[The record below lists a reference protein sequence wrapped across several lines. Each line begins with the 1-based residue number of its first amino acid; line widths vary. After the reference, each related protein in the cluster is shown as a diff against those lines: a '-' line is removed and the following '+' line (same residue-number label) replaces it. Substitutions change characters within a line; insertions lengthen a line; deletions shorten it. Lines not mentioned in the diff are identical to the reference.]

1 MTIAFI
7 GQKGIPAT
15 SGGVER
21 YVEDLAV
28 RIAARGVQAVVYT
41 RPYYTAPGL
50 TNYNGVKLVSLP
62 SIKTKHLDAISH
74 SFLAVVHAVWQ
85 RYDVIHFQSIG
96 PALVIWLPRLLSP
109 KTRIVS
115 TLQSRDYEH
124 QKWNGLSRWFLRL
137 GEKFMCHFSHEVVV
151 VTESMR
157 DYVRAEYGL
166 EALYIPNGANHYDA
180 VGADELSA
188 WSLEPGQYIAYI
200 GRLVRHKGVHH
211 LIAAYNQ
218 LSENKLPLVIVGDGA
233 FTDRYV
239 DELKAL
245 AGDSSKIIFTG
256 RQSGSALAE
265 LYANARL
272 FVQPSESE
280 GLSLALLEAMSRGV
294 PVLVSSIS
302 ENLEAIGDTG
312 FIFENKS
319 VDDLREKLRF
329 ILSEPELAAEK
340 TVAAKLRVAS
350 KFDWDEIAG
359 AMLMSYR
366 GQGGLVEREAA
377 A

>member
-1 MTIAFI
+1 MTIAFV
-7 GQKGIPAT
+7 GQKGIPAI

-41 RPYYTAPGL
+41 RPHYTPADL
-50 TNYNGVKLVSLP
+50 SVYKGVKLVSLP
-62 SIKTKHLDAISH
+62 SIGTKHLDAISH
-74 SFLAVVHAVWQ
+74 SLLAVIHASWQ

-96 PALVIWLPRLLSP
+96 SALVIWLPRLLSP
-109 KTRIVS
+109 HTRVVS

-124 QKWNGLSRWFLRL
+124 QKWGGLSRCFLRL
-137 GEKFMCHFSHEVVV
+137 GERLMCRFSHEVVV

-157 DYVRAEYGL
+157 DYVRSTYQL
-166 EALYIPNGANHYDA
+166 EAVYIPNGANHYDA
-180 VGADELSA
+180 VGSSELSA
-188 WSLEPGQYIAYI
+188 WGLEPGQYIAYI
-200 GRLVRHKGVHH
+200 GRLVRHKGVHY
-211 LIAAYNQ
+211 LIKAYQQ
-218 LSENKLPLVIVGDGA
+218 LPDNKLPLVIVGEGS
-233 FTDRYV
+233 FTDDYV
-239 DELKAL
+239 SELKAL
-245 AGDSSKIIFTG
+245 AGDSTKIIFTG
-256 RQSGSALAE
+256 RQSGVVLAE

-294 PVLVSSIS
+294 PTLVSDIS

-312 FIFENKS
+312 FIFKNKD

-340 TVAAKLRVAS
+340 AQAASLRVAQ
-350 KFDWDEIAG
+350 KFDWDEIAS
-359 AMLMSYR
+359 AMLLSYR
-366 GQGGLVEREAA
+366 GQSALVERTATV
-377 A
+377 